1 MDATELRAWR
11 RAQRS
16 ALAVARTA
24 LPGAERERASAAIE
38 AHLEAFFAGRRD
50 GVVGVYWP
58 IRDEFDVRPFVA
70 TLRARGVTPALPVV
84 VGKDRPLEFRAWME
98 DEALVAGGFGLAYP
112 ASGAGLHPDALVIPL
127 LGFDRDGCRLGY
139 GAGYYDRTLAACSRS
154 RCSSAWASSA
164 AGSRRSIRNRTTCR
178 WMRSSPKPASL
189 EARDELAFE
198 RLLPAAAARNL
209 QVDRTHVAIV
219 ARVRAARRLTAIDR
233 IERFD

>member
-139 GAGYYDRTLAACSRS
+139 GAGYYDRTLAA
-154 RCSSAWASSA
+154 
-164 AGSRRSIRNRTTCR
+164 
-178 WMRSSPKPASL
+178 MQPKPL
-189 EARDELAFE
+189 LVGVGFECGRLATIYQQ
-198 RLLPAAAARNL
+198 PYD
-209 QVDRTHVAIV
+209 VPMDAIV
-219 ARVRAARRLTAIDR
+219 TEAGVARSAR
-233 IERFD
+233 